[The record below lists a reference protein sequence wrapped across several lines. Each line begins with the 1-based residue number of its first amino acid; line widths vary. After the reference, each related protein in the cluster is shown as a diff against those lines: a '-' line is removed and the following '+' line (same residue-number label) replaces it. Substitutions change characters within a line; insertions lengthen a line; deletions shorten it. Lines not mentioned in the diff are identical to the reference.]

1 MQVLLNRNI
10 VAPLRARSSLDQQSS
25 RLLGYFDTLFRRLML
40 NSAGG
45 EEESAPEMSR
55 EDWRTLI
62 LLDAS
67 GRVTMTSLADVLG
80 VPLSTA
86 THTIDRL
93 VAKSLVIRARSDQ
106 DRRVVQVEVSD
117 FGKRL
122 QAKFR
127 AKKLALARSW
137 LEPLTPGEREIF
149 LELMAKITERAK
161 PSPPTSQSVRPEAD
175 RRP

>member
-10 VAPLRARSSLDQQSS
+10 VAPWRARSSLDQQSS

-40 NSAGG
+40 NSESG
-45 EEESAPEMSR
+45 EEDSAPEMSR

-62 LLDAS
+62 LLGAS

-86 THTIDRL
+86 THTVDRL

-137 LEPLTPGEREIF
+137 LEPLTSGEREIF
-149 LELMAKITERAK
+149 LELMAKITQRAK
-161 PSPPTSQSVRPEAD
+161 PSSQTNQPIRTEAE